1 MADLYEAMWK
11 LDKKRMET
19 SDPVKLAEL
28 DIEEEH
34 LRQEY
39 RERMG
44 LA

>member
-1 MADLYEAMWK
+1 MADIIEAMWK
-11 LDKKRMET
+11 LDRKRMET

-44 LA
+44 M